1 MAEDPRKELT
11 SREARRQANKQALR
25 DFTTTVGDVAS
36 SAMPETAKAISEVGP
51 EVQRGMRE
59 GGLPGAVAGTV
70 RGLADVLTAA
80 PIKDVY
86 QGVVAPVGQTIRGI
100 ATGEYGRGGE
110 QMGRGASGTFG
121 EPSAAELPSYSQT
134 AARLAAE
141 GKADIESK
149 PTNLVQVSR
158 SPSGTLEFSGKN
170 VTGDIDY
177 TGMPNWRSSKGGAFQ
192 GGFMDMP
199 GMQQA
204 TQAAPAQTAARGGMD
219 DATQAALSRYNE
231 VADRLANNPG
241 RTFGDFFQRK
251 RDRMALQQMSP
262 ALKGVMDMQSAQMQ
276 AEATTSAARTKAQSD
291 AIMKAYEREVGLEK
305 IAAEST
311 ARQAEGQR
319 PKALNPLQQA
329 QLDKALDERMILTG
343 IDPRTGQVIPED
355 VRQKLMERAG
365 TMKTPAVGIMYGGMP
380 GAE

>member
-1 MAEDPRKELT
+1 MAEDPRKKQSIIPRGALMTDAVRPANIVDINAIPAQPGVGVNVPKAYGLT
-11 SREARRQANKQALR
+11 PDE
-25 DFTTTVGDVAS
+25 
-36 SAMPETAKAISEVGP
+36 
-51 EVQRGMRE
+51 
-59 GGLPGAVAGTV
+59 V
-70 RGLADVLTAA
+70 RGLM
-80 PIKDVY
+80 P
-86 QGVVAPVGQTIRGI
+86 
-100 ATGEYGRGGE
+100 
-110 QMGRGASGTFG
+110 TFG
-121 EPSAAELPSYSQT
+121 TNIFDAPAGKPAAAAVTQPSASPTADMPGFSQA

-170 VTGDIDY
+170 VTGDVDY
-177 TGMPNWRSSKGGAFQ
+177 TGIPNWRSSKGGAFQ

-262 ALKGVMDMQSAQMQ
+262 ALKGVMDMQTAQMQ
-276 AEATTSAARTKAQSD
+276 AEATTGAARTKAQSD

>member
-1 MAEDPRKELT
+1 MAEDPRKKQSILPRGALMT
-11 SREARRQANKQALR
+11 DAVRPANIVDPNTIPAQPG
-25 DFTTTVGDVAS
+25 VGVNV
-36 SAMPETAKAISEVGP
+36 PKAY
-51 EVQRGMRE
+51 
-59 GGLPGAVAGTV
+59 GLSPDEV
-70 RGLADVLTAA
+70 RGLM
-80 PIKDVY
+80 P
-86 QGVVAPVGQTIRGI
+86 
-100 ATGEYGRGGE
+100 
-110 QMGRGASGTFG
+110 TFG
-121 EPSAAELPSYSQT
+121 TNIFDAPAGKPAAAVTQPSATPTADMPGFSQT

-170 VTGDIDY
+170 VTGDVDY
-177 TGMPNWRSSKGGAFQ
+177 TGIPNWRSSKGGAFQ

-262 ALKGVMDMQSAQMQ
+262 ALKGVMDMQTAQMQ
-276 AEATTSAARTKAQSD
+276 AEATTGAARTKAQSD

-329 QLDKALDERMILTG
+329 QQNEILLRQAIITG
-343 IDPRTGQVIPED
+343 VDPMTGEVIPED
-355 VRQKLMERAG
+355 KRKQLEQNYGLIKQPQM
-365 TMKTPAVGIMYGGMP
+365 GIYYGMP